1 MPVADLEITLL
12 KYSPYGH
19 CKMVSTAYNCL
30 PNDVL
35 CHYSSSKKHS
45 CSMLTA
51 MASLEN
57 IWTCKGIK
65 LSLV

>member
-1 MPVADLEITLL
+1 MYAQADLEITLL

-35 CHYSSSKKHS
+35 CHYFHLPRSTPVA
-45 CSMLTA
+45 C
-51 MASLEN
+51 
-57 IWTCKGIK
+57 
-65 LSLV
+65 